1 MLKKA
6 FNFIK
11 NKPFSNQS
19 EVLSKLAP
27 LKKLPHSFLFVHIP
41 KTAGTSFR
49 KSAEIQYPTMND
61 YGKDN
66 PQTSNSVKG
75 HWYKQQDMYLLKKYL
90 AKEDKIFSGHFYS
103 EKYINFVDVRHI
115 ISFVRD
121 PLEQV
126 VSHYNHH
133 VKHLGYDGKFSDFI
147 ILPKN
152 CNIQSRYLDALPVS
166 LYGFIGLTAKY
177 EESLDFINQNY
188 GLEIE
193 VKQDNVGQTPIQ
205 TWGDLTLDQIELI
218 EKYNSKDIVLHN
230 QAKAI
235 FTQRLTYQKNKQN
248 WAHSWFYINPQ
259 NLLVG
264 YVYYEQGDEA
274 VQLDLFINDELIQKI
289 TANQYTGLLP
299 RANLPRERYVGF
311 NVNLNNFKHASK
323 IELKVQS
330 TGQSVY
336 DKSIKE
342 DKNVS

>member
-6 FNFIK
+6 LNFIK

-19 EVLSKLAP
+19 EALSKLAP

-49 KSAEIQYPTMND
+49 KSAEILYPTMND
-61 YGKDN
+61 YGKEN
-66 PQTSNSVKG
+66 SQTSDIVKS

-90 AKEDKIFSGHFYS
+90 AKKDRVFSGHFYS

-115 ISFVRD
+115 FSFVRD

-126 VSHYNHH
+126 ISHYNHH
-133 VKHLGYDGKFSDFI
+133 VKHLDYDGTFNDFI
-147 ILPKN
+147 ILPKH
-152 CNIQSRYLDALPVS
+152 CNIQSRYLNALPIA
-166 LYGFIGLTAKY
+166 LYGFIGLTANY
-177 EESLDFINQNY
+177 EESLDFINQSY

-193 VKQDNVGQTPIQ
+193 VKQDNVGQEPIQ
-205 TWGDLTLDQIELI
+205 TKSELTPDQIKLI
-218 EKYNSKDIVLHN
+218 EKYNSEDILLHN
-230 QAKAI
+230 QVKAI
-235 FTQRLTYQKNKQN
+235 FRQRVEYQKNQKN
-248 WAHSWFYINPQ
+248 WTHSWFYINPQ

-264 YVYYEQGDEA
+264 YVYYEKCDDA
-274 VQLDLFINDELIQKI
+274 VQLDLFINDELVQKI

-299 RANLPRERYVGF
+299 KANLPRERYVGF
-311 NVNLNNFKHASK
+311 NVNMNNFKHAIK

-336 DKSIKE
+336 EKSLKE
-342 DKNVS
+342 DNNLA